1 MKKALRALALIL
13 AVCACG
19 ASFCACKDK
28 KYAAYDSTGEKYDY
42 YLPDYVKVC
51 KYTGIELPDLT
62 FEPTE
67 EDISK
72 RVKQNVALFC
82 LREEDPDRP
91 CQAGDVVDIITT
103 CTFTEDGSTYSLLN
117 FKKDSVTGFG
127 QSFVL
132 GTNYFY
138 FPALDEAVE
147 GMSAGESKTVTL
159 TLPDPYYKDY
169 LASGKEIKMEIYLNY
184 IDSIDY
190 AQVDENFYAEHIGYG
205 SADYREVVRNKLK
218 AEYAELVS
226 GYKAQLAWNY
236 ICENSKLLKLPE
248 KEYQETY
255 DTMLDSARTNAQ
267 NKDMSLEDYVKSLG
281 YDSLDDYYAYLE
293 DKSENICYEDM
304 ILYYIVRREN
314 INYTDE
320 YYDEQIL
327 AMVEEYQISD
337 LSAAEDF
344 LDYYYGIENVREE
357 VRMKYAQEWIAD
369 NAKVVEDVHTV
380 YDNNLNGGK

>member
-1 MKKALRALALIL
+1 
-13 AVCACG
+13 
-19 ASFCACKDK
+19 
-28 KYAAYDSTGEKYDY
+28 
-42 YLPDYVKVC
+42 
-51 KYTGIELPDLT
+51 
-62 FEPTE
+62 
-67 EDISK
+67 
-72 RVKQNVALFC
+72 
-82 LREEDPDRP
+82 
-91 CQAGDVVDIITT
+91 
-103 CTFTEDGSTYSLLN
+103 
-117 FKKDSVTGFG
+117 
-127 QSFVL
+127 
-132 GTNYFY
+132 
-138 FPALDEAVE
+138 
-147 GMSAGESKTVTL
+147 
-159 TLPDPYYKDY
+159 
-169 LASGKEIKMEIYLNY
+169 MEIYLNY

-327 AMVEEYQISD
+327 TMVEEYQISD